1 MKKIVLII
9 IMGIFLFTSMTSAS
23 AMSISDVIYEG
34 NSSFVLHRLDG
45 ETGVTVDGAY
55 CSNPNFIKPFKLLGR
70 IFSVV
75 KIIIPIIII
84 AFGVVDFFK
93 AIVASKDDEIK
104 KASKSL
110 MMRLIA
116 GVCIF
121 FLPAI
126 IHFVFRL
133 VDDWNDYESD
143 YSKCSLCITD
153 PGSC

>member
-1 MKKIVLII
+1 MKRKML
-9 IMGIFLFTSMTSAS
+9 LFFIGFAMFFSMLNVEAKVIQADSLVTNGWF
-23 AMSISDVIYEG
+23 SIKS
-34 NSSFVLHRLDG
+34 LDD
-45 ETGVTVDGAY
+45 TGVTVTDSY
-55 CSNPNFIKPFKLLGR
+55 CSKPNFLKPFKLLGR

-75 KIIIPIIII
+75 KIILPIIIL

-93 AIVASKDDEIK
+93 AVIASKDDEIK
-104 KASKSL
+104 KATKSL
-110 MMRLIA
+110 IMRLIA

-133 VDDWNDYESD
+133 VDDWNDYDSD